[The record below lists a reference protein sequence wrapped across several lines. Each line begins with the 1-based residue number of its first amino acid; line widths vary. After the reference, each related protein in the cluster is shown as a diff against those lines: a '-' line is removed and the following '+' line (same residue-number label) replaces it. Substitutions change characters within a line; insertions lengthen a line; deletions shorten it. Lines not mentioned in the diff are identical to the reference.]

1 MVRLFSQINNS
12 TNFEEPLRFPNI
24 NFNELNNNVNA
35 NIAGSEEVESESDD
49 EVDVLDEVDEDIEE
63 ELAEIFKLNFSNTEF
78 FDEEIDT
85 VSDVNFEK

>member
-12 TNFEEPLRFPNI
+12 TNFEEPLSFPNI

-49 EVDVLDEVDEDIEE
+49 
-63 ELAEIFKLNFSNTEF
+63 FKH
-78 FDEEIDT
+78 
-85 VSDVNFEK
+85 